1 MQRAAGQAGGS
12 NIFPGAMPQAIR
24 ATISTTTSG
33 APSSQAMMAG
43 IGSSLSCCVARIGTA
58 PVSGRTD

>member
-1 MQRAAGQAGGS
+1 
-12 NIFPGAMPQAIR
+12 MPQAIR

-43 IGSSLSCCVARIGTA
+43 IGFSLSCCVARLIAST
-58 PVSGRTD
+58 VSGRSG